1 MNRGIIFFTLAAIVL
16 AGCGK
21 SEEEKAITLVKSD
34 VSNHFKDP
42 SSTMFRNVVS
52 VDRGNSQWAVCG
64 EVNAKNGFG
73 GYVGYI
79 QFYGETQIYESTMVA
94 ISSIPS
100 SPEENAM
107 WAYREKNCK

>member
-1 MNRGIIFFTLAAIVL
+1 MKQGIISFTLIAIIL

-21 SEEEKAITLVKSD
+21 NPEEQAITLVKSD
-34 VSNHFKDP
+34 VSNYFKDP

-79 QFYGETQIYESTMVA
+79 QFYGETQIQDSTMVA
-94 ISSIPS
+94 TSSIPRT
-100 SPEENAM
+100 PEENAM